1 MKKWILTVTILFS
14 IFNFSGYVSHI
25 PYEHAKAVQT
35 QLISS
40 FRYHAPKRVISLKR
54 ALAGSSVSANV
65 ADRNYPKVLAA
76 YNTLI
81 QVKISRVLK
90 FVDFPA
96 CIHLLFQSKTIP
108 QSGREDKL
116 FPIAQ

>member
-54 ALAGSSVSANV
+54 ALAGSSASAN
-65 ADRNYPKVLAA
+65 APDRDFPLALAA

-81 QVKISRVLK
+81 QVEISRVLK

-96 CIHLLFQSKTIP
+96 CVHLLFQSKTIP
-108 QSGREDKL
+108 QSSREDKL
-116 FPIAQ
+116 FSIAP